1 MLKINNKDHHFMYF
15 HWRNDGTLSR
25 MSVKYIIEHQTK
37 LSRPPLTCI
46 TCRHKYAN
54 IKTQDPVPHKE
65 TIAAGTELINTFPE
79 LPQWSR
85 NTFRAKEFNKY
96 A

>member
-1 MLKINNKDHHFMYF
+1 MQTLK
-15 HWRNDGTLSR
+15 
-25 MSVKYIIEHQTK
+25 
-37 LSRPPLTCI
+37 P
-46 TCRHKYAN
+46 
-54 IKTQDPVPHKE
+54 QDPVPHKE
-65 TIAAGTELINTFPE
+65 MIAAGTELINTFPE